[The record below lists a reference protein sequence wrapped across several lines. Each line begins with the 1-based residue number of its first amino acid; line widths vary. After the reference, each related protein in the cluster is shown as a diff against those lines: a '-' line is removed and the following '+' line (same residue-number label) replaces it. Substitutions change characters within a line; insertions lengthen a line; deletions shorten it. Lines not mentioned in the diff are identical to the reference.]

1 VVNHRHIVPALLLAF
16 ALVAT
21 PAASARVAVSTH
33 TSSEQAVAKLI
44 NKHRAKKGLRAL
56 KIDGSLITVARA
68 HSRDMIKRNYFSHRS
83 KSGTDPSDRIARA
96 GGLGAIGED
105 LAWGTGS
112 YATPSAIVKLW
123 LNSPPHRRV
132 LFAKDLRYVGIGRA
146 TGRFQGYSGAAVF
159 TADFSARVR

>member
-1 VVNHRHIVPALLLAF
+1 VVIHRHIVPALLAV
-16 ALVAT
+16 ALIAT

-33 TSSEQAVAKLI
+33 TSSEQSVVKLI
-44 NKHRAKKGLRAL
+44 NKQRARHGLRAL
-56 KIDGSLITVARA
+56 KTDGSLITVARA

-83 KSGTDPSDRIARA
+83 KTGTDPGDRIARA
-96 GGLGAIGED
+96 GGTGAIGED

-112 YATPSAIVKLW
+112 YASPSAIVKLW

-132 LFAKDLRYVGIGRA
+132 LLAKDLRYVGIGRA
-146 TGRFQGYSGAAVF
+146 SGRFQGYGGAAVF

>member
-1 VVNHRHIVPALLLAF
+1 VVTHRHIVPAVLAL
-16 ALVAT
+16 ALVVT
-21 PAASARVAVSTH
+21 PAASARVAASTH
-33 TSSEQAVAKLI
+33 TSAEQSVVTLI
-44 NKHRAKKGLRAL
+44 NKQRARHGLHAL
-56 KIDGSLITVARA
+56 KIDGSLLTVARA

-83 KSGTDPSDRIARA
+83 RSGTDPVDRIARA
-96 GGLGAIGED
+96 GGAGAIGED

-112 YATPSAIVKLW
+112 YASPSAIVKLW

-132 LFAKDLRYVGIGRA
+132 MLAKDLRYVGIGRA

>member
-1 VVNHRHIVPALLLAF
+1 MLNNRRFIPVVLAI

-33 TSSEQAVAKLI
+33 TSTEQSVVNLI
-44 NKHRAKKGLRAL
+44 NKQRVRKGLPAL
-56 KIDGSLITVARA
+56 QIDGCLITVARA

-83 KSGTDPSDRIARA
+83 TTGTDPSDRIARA
-96 GGLGAIGED
+96 GGQGAIGED

-112 YATPSAIVKLW
+112 YASPSAIVKLW

-132 LFAKDLRYVGIGRA
+132 LFDKDLKHVGIGRA
-146 TGRFQGYSGAAVF
+146 TGSFQGYGGASVY

>member
-1 VVNHRHIVPALLLAF
+1 MLNNRHFIAAVLAVALI
-16 ALVAT
+16 AT

-33 TSSEQAVAKLI
+33 TSTEQSVVNLI
-44 NKHRAKKGLRAL
+44 NKYRAKKGLHAL
-56 KIDGSLITVARA
+56 KVDGSLITVARG

-83 KSGTDPSDRIARA
+83 TTGTDPSDRIARA
-96 GGLGAIGED
+96 GGQGAIGED

-112 YATPSAIVKLW
+112 YASPSAIVKLW

-132 LFAKDLRYVGIGRA
+132 LFDKDLRHVGIGRA
-146 TGRFQGYSGAAVF
+146 TGRVQGSSGAVVF

>member
-1 VVNHRHIVPALLLAF
+1 MFTHRHIVPVILAV

-33 TSSEQAVAKLI
+33 TTSEQAVVKLI

-56 KIDGSLITVARA
+56 KTDGSLITVARA

-83 KSGTDPSDRIARA
+83 KSGARPSDRIARA

-112 YATPSAIVKLW
+112 YARPSAIVKLW

-146 TGRFQGYSGAAVF
+146 TGRFLGNSGAAVY

>member
-1 VVNHRHIVPALLLAF
+1 M
-16 ALVAT
+16 
-21 PAASARVAVSTH
+21 AVSTH
-33 TSSEQAVAKLI
+33 TSAEQSVVKLI
-44 NKHRAKKGLRAL
+44 NKQRAKKGLRAL

-83 KSGTDPSDRIARA
+83 KSGTDPSDRIAKA
-96 GGLGAIGED
+96 GGAGAIGED

-112 YATPSAIVKLW
+112 YGTPSAIVKLW

-146 TGRFQGYSGAAVF
+146 TGRFQGASGAAVF